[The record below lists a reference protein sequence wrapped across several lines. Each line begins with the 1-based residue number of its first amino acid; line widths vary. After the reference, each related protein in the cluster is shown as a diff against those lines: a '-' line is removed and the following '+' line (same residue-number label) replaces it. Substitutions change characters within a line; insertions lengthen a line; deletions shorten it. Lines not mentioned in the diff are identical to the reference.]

1 MAEDTKAT
9 TIAKDDDPLR
19 WEAENGPRAG
29 RFGLIAGLCTLL
41 GSVVTLL
48 ANAGAPRGDESR
60 VLTLPDTLNN
70 AANGKANPPGQ
81 ASAIFAYQGHHWIA
95 LILGT
100 ILVGIGT
107 AAIFPPL
114 AYLWRATRA
123 RPLPRGTVPRF
134 ALLTTAIGAV
144 AAAVGLTV
152 SGVALW
158 ILAHDFV
165 SATDQ
170 SNSVA
175 VDART
180 NPVVIAGAFIGEI
193 GLLALA
199 VSFLLICL
207 HAQRAGLLGRFM
219 GVVGMFAGATIIIRQ
234 FDPPGIV
241 RSFWLIALGLLILDR
256 LPRAIAPRGRPP
268 AWAVAEAVPWPSQQ
282 QLREEREAAR
292 RKERGEPDPE
302 PARER
307 PTRRRGRDAEIARAE
322 ESSAAKAKAKAN
334 VPAPRA
340 PQPRRE
346 DAAAPGAQPH
356 PSSKKRKRKRRS

>member
-1 MAEDTKAT
+1 MAEDTPGT
-9 TIAKDDDPLR
+9 TTPDDDPLR
-19 WEAENGPRAG
+19 WEAENRLRAG
-29 RFGLIAGLCTLL
+29 RFGLVAGVCTLV
-41 GSVVTLL
+41 GSIVTLA
-48 ANAGAPRGDESR
+48 ANAGAPRDEAR
-60 VLTLPDTLNN
+60 VLTLADTLNR
-70 AANGKANPPGQ
+70 AANGQPDPPGQ
-81 ASAIFAYQGHHWIA
+81 DAATFAYQGGHWIA
-95 LILGT
+95 LIIGT

-134 ALLTTAIGAV
+134 ALITTAVGAV
-144 AAAVGLTV
+144 AAGVGLTV

-158 ILAHDFV
+158 VRAHDFA
-165 SATDQ
+165 SAADQ

-175 VDART
+175 ADART
-180 NPVVIAGAFIGEI
+180 DAVVIAGAFIGEI

-234 FDPPGIV
+234 FDPPGVV

-256 LPRAIAPRGRPP
+256 LPRTIAPRGRPP

-292 RKERGEPDPE
+292 RKAAGEPEPEPE

-307 PTRRRGRDAEIARAE
+307 PARRRGRDAVGNDADVAHAQEPRAD
-322 ESSAAKAKAKAN
+322 K

-346 DAAAPGAQPH
+346 DAAAPGGSPH

>member
-1 MAEDTKAT
+1 MADDTPAT
-9 TIAKDDDPLR
+9 PTPDDDPLR
-19 WEAENGPRAG
+19 WEAENRSRAG
-29 RFGLIAGLCTLL
+29 RFGLIAGVCTLV
-41 GSVVTLL
+41 GSIVTLL
-48 ANAGAPRGDESR
+48 ANAGAPRDEAR
-60 VLTLPDTLNN
+60 MLTLTDTLNR
-70 AANGKANPPGQ
+70 AANGQPDPPGQ
-81 ASAIFAYQGHHWIA
+81 AAAIFAYQGGHWIA
-95 LILGT
+95 LIIGT

-107 AAIFPPL
+107 AAVFPPL

-144 AAAVGLTV
+144 AAGVGLTV

-180 NPVVIAGAFIGEI
+180 DPVVIAGAFIGEI

-207 HAQRAGLLGRFM
+207 HAQRSGLLGRFM

-234 FDPPGIV
+234 FDPPGVV

-256 LPRAIAPRGRPP
+256 LPRAIAPRGKPP

-292 RKERGEPDPE
+292 RKAAGEPEPE

-307 PTRRRGRDAEIARAE
+307 PARRRGRDALRSDPDRARAE
-322 ESSAAKAKAKAN
+322 EPRAAK

-346 DAAAPGAQPH
+346 DAAAPGASPH

>member
-1 MAEDTKAT
+1 MADDTPGT
-9 TIAKDDDPLR
+9 TAPDDDPLR
-19 WEAENGPRAG
+19 WEAENRSRAG
-29 RFGLIAGLCTLL
+29 RFGLVAGVCTLV
-41 GSVVTLL
+41 GSIVTLL
-48 ANAGAPRGDESR
+48 ANAGAPRDEAH
-60 VLTLPDTLNN
+60 VLTLTDTLNR
-70 AANGKANPPGQ
+70 AANGQPDPPGQ
-81 ASAIFAYQGHHWIA
+81 ASAIFAYQGGHWIA
-95 LILGT
+95 LCIGT

-107 AAIFPPL
+107 AAVFPPL

-123 RPLPRGTVPRF
+123 RPLPRGRVPRF
-134 ALLTTAIGAV
+134 ALITTAIGAV
-144 AAAVGLTV
+144 AAGVGLTV

-158 ILAHDFV
+158 VRAHDFA
-165 SATDQ
+165 SAADQ

-175 VDART
+175 ADART
-180 NPVVIAGAFIGEI
+180 DAVVIAGAFIGEI

-234 FDPPGIV
+234 FDPLGVV

-256 LPRAIAPRGRPP
+256 LPRTIAPRGRPP

-292 RKERGEPDPE
+292 RKASGEPDPA

-307 PTRRRGRDAEIARAE
+307 PARRRGRDAFGNGGDGDGARAE
-322 ESSAAKAKAKAN
+322 EPRAAK

-340 PQPRRE
+340 PQPRRD
-346 DAAAPGAQPH
+346 DAAAPGASPH

>member
-1 MAEDTKAT
+1 MAEDTPGT
-9 TIAKDDDPLR
+9 TTPDDDPLR
-19 WEAENGPRAG
+19 WEAENRLRAG
-29 RFGLIAGLCTLL
+29 RFGLVAGVCTLV
-41 GSVVTLL
+41 GSIVTLA
-48 ANAGAPRGDESR
+48 ANAGAPRDEAR
-60 VLTLPDTLNN
+60 VLTLADTLNR
-70 AANGKANPPGQ
+70 AANGQPDPPGQ
-81 ASAIFAYQGHHWIA
+81 DAATFAYQGGHWIA
-95 LILGT
+95 LIIGT

-134 ALLTTAIGAV
+134 ALITTAVGAV
-144 AAAVGLTV
+144 GAGVGLTV
-152 SGVALW
+152 SGIALW
-158 ILAHDFV
+158 VHAHDFA
-165 SATDQ
+165 SAADQ

-175 VDART
+175 ADART
-180 NPVVIAGAFIGEI
+180 DAVVIAGAFIGEI

-234 FDPPGIV
+234 FDPPGVV

-256 LPRAIAPRGRPP
+256 LPRTIAPRGRPP

-292 RKERGEPDPE
+292 RRERGEPEPE

-307 PTRRRGRDAEIARAE
+307 PARRRGRDAVGNDGDVAHAPEPRAD
-322 ESSAAKAKAKAN
+322 K

-346 DAAAPGAQPH
+346 DAAAPGGSPH

>member
-1 MAEDTKAT
+1 MADDTPGT
-9 TIAKDDDPLR
+9 TTPDDDPLR
-19 WEAENGPRAG
+19 WEAENRVRAG
-29 RFGLIAGLCTLL
+29 RFGLIAGVFTLV
-41 GSVVTLL
+41 GSIITLA
-48 ANAGAPRGDESR
+48 ANAGAPRDEAR
-60 VLTLPDTLNN
+60 VLTLADTLNR
-70 AANGKANPPGQ
+70 AANGQPDPPGQ
-81 ASAIFAYQGHHWIA
+81 DAATFAYQGGHWIA

-134 ALLTTAIGAV
+134 ALITTAVGAV
-144 AAAVGLTV
+144 AAGVGLTV

-158 ILAHDFV
+158 IRAHDFV
-165 SATDQ
+165 SAADQ

-175 VDART
+175 ADART
-180 NPVVIAGAFIGEI
+180 APVVIAGAFIGEI

-234 FDPPGIV
+234 FDPPGVV

-256 LPRAIAPRGRPP
+256 LPRAIAPRGKPP

-292 RKERGEPDPE
+292 REAAGEPEPA

-307 PTRRRGRDAEIARAE
+307 PARRRGRDAVGTDGNGAHAE
-322 ESSAAKAKAKAN
+322 EPRTAK

-346 DAAAPGAQPH
+346 DAAAPGASPH

>member
-1 MAEDTKAT
+1 MAENTGST
-9 TIAKDDDPLR
+9 TTTPDEDPLR

-29 RFGLIAGLCTLL
+29 RFGLIAGAFTLL
-41 GSVVTLL
+41 GSIITLL
-48 ANAGAPRGDESR
+48 ANAGAPRGDEAR
-60 VLTLPDTLNN
+60 VRTLVDTLNR
-70 AANGKANPPGQ
+70 AANGQPDPPGQ
-81 ASAIFAYQGHHWIA
+81 ASAIFAYQGSHWIA
-95 LILGT
+95 LTIGT
-100 ILVGIGT
+100 IFVGIGT
-107 AAIFPPL
+107 AAVFPPL

-123 RPLPRGTVPRF
+123 RPHPRGTVPRF
-134 ALLTTAIGAV
+134 ALITTAIGAV

-158 ILAHDFV
+158 VLAHDFV

-180 NPVVIAGAFIGEI
+180 NPIVIAGAFIGEI

-219 GVVGMFAGATIIIRQ
+219 GIVGMFAGATIIIRQ

-241 RSFWLIALGLLILDR
+241 RSFWLVALGLLIIDR

-268 AWAVAEAVPWPSQQ
+268 AWSVAEAVPWPSQQ
-282 QLREEREAAR
+282 QLREERVAAR
-292 RKERGEPDPE
+292 RMERGDPEPE

-307 PTRRRGRDAEIARAE
+307 TARRRGRDAFGNDAERERADA
-322 ESSAAKAKAKAN
+322 SRAAK

-346 DAAAPGAQPH
+346 DTAAPGAQPH